1 MPQWALSK
9 GPATVGP
16 CRRRSI
22 RMQPLLTADLRGSA
36 WVSAWLVRDDVVAWI
51 GPTGDEPDPGHASVV
66 DAGGATIVPGMV
78 DAHAHL
84 PLPGGSHWIDHGFGS
99 SQDLA
104 AVAEDNAALAI
115 ASGVRWLRDVG
126 SPMRPDADGVMR
138 AMTLQMRDRWVGRG
152 RDMPYIRAA
161 GAWLAR
167 EGALPLGLAV
177 EAADGDELLKAA
189 MAQLDAGAD
198 LVKLYLDGPDPDTA
212 PSSTAEV
219 AAVVAAAHRR
229 GTAVTAHATRLTG
242 AAVAANARVDAIEH
256 GFELDAD
263 IAATMATGGTFL
275 VSTPAVME
283 SWRTFGSTTAIPR
296 FVTADGR
303 AAIADRRAKAIESVQ
318 IRPSRRRPDC
328 CRDGFRRRLAAGQPA
343 GLGGGEPGARGPGTL
358 GGSRFGHMAG
368 RGASRRAHG
377 RIHPVGWAQRLLPGA
392 WRSAQRP
399 GRSLEGMEGG
409 VGSAIPHLAVA
420 ATAVHVAFSRC

>member
-1 MPQWALSK
+1 MSTTLYTDAAFAD
-9 GPATVGP
+9 G
-16 CRRRSI
+16 RSA
-22 RMQPLLTADLRGSA
+22 RLRLG
-36 WVSAWLVRDDVVAWI
+36 VSVLVRDDVVAWI

-126 SPMRPDADGVMR
+126 SPMRPDADRVMR

-189 MAQLDAGAD
+189 MAQLDAVAD

-212 PSSTAEV
+212 PWSTAEV

-229 GTAVTAHATRLTG
+229 GAAVTAHATRLTG

-275 VSTPAVME
+275 VSTLAVME

-318 IRPSRRRPDC
+318 IAHRAGVRI
-328 CRDGFRRRLAAGQPA
+328 AAGTDFGGGSLRANQLAWEVESLVYA
-343 GLGGGEPGARGPGTL
+343 GLEPWEALGSVTWLGGELLGEPTAGSIQL
-358 GGSRFGHMAG
+358 GGPSDFFLV
-368 RGASRRAHG
+368 HG
-377 RIHPVGWAQRLLPGA
+377 DPLSDPAAL
-392 WRSAQRP
+392 WRVWR
-399 GRSLEGMEGG
+399 
-409 VGSAIPHLAVA
+409 VA
-420 ATAVHVAFSRC
+420 